1 MAAQPFGYVCTRCG
15 EARDAWASSCVVV
28 VPAKTGGVKH
38 AYSATYDGFGCAE
51 TPAGERVHLAQF
63 RTRWAADFL
72 PWDLELPFTPVAS
85 EVYCNGHVDASAAK
99 PAGGGS
105 DAAKRSCVP
114 KGLAPQRALRPVRET
129 LQSCKDV
136 QAEAA
141 RAAAALPTRYAVAED
156 AAAAAGRPKRG
167 SPAPVAPPARAKRPT
182 RGVPSPGK

>member
-1 MAAQPFGYVCTRCG
+1 
-15 EARDAWASSCVVV
+15 VVV
-28 VPAKTGGVKH
+28 VPAKVGGVKH
-38 AYSATYDGFGCAE
+38 AFSATYDGFGCAE

-85 EVYCNGHVDASAAK
+85 DVYCNGPADASAAK
-99 PAGGGS
+99 PAGGGAS
-105 DAAKRSCVP
+105 DAAKRSCAP
-114 KGLAPQRALRPVRET
+114 KGLVPQRALRPVRET

-141 RAAAALPTRYAVAED
+141 RAAAALPARLPVVDDAA

-167 SPAPVAPPARAKRPT
+167 SPSPVVPPGRAKRPT